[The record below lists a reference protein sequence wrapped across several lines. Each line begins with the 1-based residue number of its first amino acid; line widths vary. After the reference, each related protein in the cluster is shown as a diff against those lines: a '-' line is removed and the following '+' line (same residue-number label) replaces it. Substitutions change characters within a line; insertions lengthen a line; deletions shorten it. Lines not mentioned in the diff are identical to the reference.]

1 MRNTGKNGD
10 AARITGSLIFLPCR
24 KEIKMKIVVGYDG
37 SDAAKEALL
46 VAKKHARAFEGKV
59 YVLTSL
65 VGGMGESSEDMEK
78 AKRNL
83 DDARKSVEKDGI
95 PVEQH
100 LLVRGLDPGEDIVLF
115 AEDNQV
121 DEIIIGVV
129 KKSKV
134 QKFLFGSNAQYVL
147 LHAPCMVIAV
157 K

>member
-1 MRNTGKNGD
+1 
-10 AARITGSLIFLPCR
+10 
-24 KEIKMKIVVGYDG
+24 MKIVVGYDG

-46 VAKKHARAFEGKV
+46 VAKKHAKAFDGKV

-65 VGGMGESSEDMEK
+65 VGGMGESPEDMET

-83 DDARKSVEKDGI
+83 DDARKSVERDGI

-134 QKFLFGSNAQYVL
+134 QKFLFGSNAQFVL